1 MLNEIVEIVHTQIA
15 LSTSDKY
22 RVPPLVLMRFARGG
36 KTFTIS
42 KTFDK
47 LKEQGRVSPILISFN
62 GSGEQA
68 FRRREGETQSEAILR
83 LIAAQLSDYSVVDAR
98 QLVADRAVL
107 DVCLGDNVVLLIDEL
122 NNLGTALDA
131 EAAELLRTMFLDR
144 PGRFLAFTSHI
155 PVSIEPD
162 LQLAKASS
170 FIRSSSVIPVSL
182 RGVSIVNMSSANS
195 LIDLRS
201 MPRACEELIEE
212 QAAWLGYIPSIIYCT
227 MNDEGRLGAFS
238 PKQRFQQMHI
248 AIEPGEEANILK
260 RFVREL
266 LSGERDSVVSGY
278 FGAFVNVGADS
289 SISYPLCYVKEIFKK
304 LKLNAAIEDSKL

>member
-1 MLNEIVEIVHTQIA
+1 MMIKIIVGIDLSSSLIGLHLGQGAEDGHLSTLIIPAVLTKAISECVNTFLSEFEHPVVDMDRVLNDIVEIVHTQIA

-144 PGRFLAFTSHI
+144 PGRFLAFTSHV

-170 FIRSSSVIPVSL
+170 FIGSSSVIPVSL

-195 LIDLRS
+195 LNDLRS
-201 MPRACEELIEE
+201 MSRACEELTEE
-212 QAAWLGYIPSIIYCT
+212 QAAWLGYIPSLIYCT
-227 MNDEGRLGAFS
+227 MNDKGRLGAVS
-238 PKQRFQQMHI
+238 PKQRFQQM
-248 AIEPGEEANILK
+248 
-260 RFVREL
+260 
-266 LSGERDSVVSGY
+266 
-278 FGAFVNVGADS
+278 
-289 SISYPLCYVKEIFKK
+289 
-304 LKLNAAIEDSKL
+304 